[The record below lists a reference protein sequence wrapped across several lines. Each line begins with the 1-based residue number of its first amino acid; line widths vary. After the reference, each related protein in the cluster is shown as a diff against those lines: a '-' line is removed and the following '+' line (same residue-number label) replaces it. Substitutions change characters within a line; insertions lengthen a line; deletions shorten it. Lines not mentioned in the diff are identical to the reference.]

1 MNPNQT
7 QHSLSSSLLQ
17 LSSEPV
23 GPLVDI
29 GVNLLNSR
37 FDSDRLTIIQDALDH
52 QVYAQILTG
61 CSLKESQNAL
71 EFCSEHHAQFPYLWA
86 TAGIHPH
93 DSAQLQDTPNW
104 TDALKKRAQHPKC
117 VAIGEC
123 GLDFNRDFSPRPI
136 QESVFETQLQCAIEL
151 NLPVFLHE
159 RDAHDRFYAIVK
171 NAMIDLKGAVVHCF
185 TGNRTQIEAYLDLGC
200 MIGITGWI
208 CDERRGHELQDAVQS
223 LPLDRVMVETDS
235 PYLTPRGLKPKPKR
249 GRNVPSTL
257 PYIVST
263 LAHYMNVSSLELTQA
278 SYANSLRFFN
288 LVSLQEN
295 DSKETN

>member
-1 MNPNQT
+1 MNPTHPQST
-7 QHSLSSSLLQ
+7 LSPSSSTPL
-17 LSSEPV
+17 
-23 GPLVDI
+23 GPLIDI

-37 FDSDRLTIIQDALDH
+37 FDSDRVDVIQDALDH
-52 QVYAQILTG
+52 QVTGQILTG
-61 CSLKESQNAL
+61 CSLSGSQKAL
-71 EFCSEHHAQFPYLWA
+71 RFCYEQREHFPHLWA

-93 DSAQLQDTPNW
+93 DSAQLQDHPNW
-104 TDALKKRAQHPKC
+104 IHTLKELAHHPKC

-136 QESVFETQLQCAIEL
+136 QESVFESQLQCAIEL

-159 RDAHDRFYAIVK
+159 RDAHIRFYDILK
-171 NAMIDLKGAVVHCF
+171 NAISDLKGAVVHCF
-185 TGNRTQIEAYLDLGC
+185 TGNRSQIETYLDLGC

-208 CDERRGHELQDAVQS
+208 CDERRGQEVQEAVQS

-249 GRNVPSTL
+249 GRNIPSTL

-263 LAHYMNVSSLELTQA
+263 LAHYMDVSALELTHA
-278 SYANSLRFFN
+278 SYTNSIRFFN
-288 LVSLQEN
+288 LDTL
-295 DSKETN
+295 KEIKR